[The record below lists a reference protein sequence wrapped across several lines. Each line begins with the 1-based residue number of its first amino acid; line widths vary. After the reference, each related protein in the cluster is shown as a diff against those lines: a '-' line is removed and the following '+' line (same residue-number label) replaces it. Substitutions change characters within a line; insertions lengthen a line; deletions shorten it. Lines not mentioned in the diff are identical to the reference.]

1 MRYWSITG
9 IALLFKMKIV
19 DAVYIHGFNSGLKPN
34 KLEKLSNVLN
44 TDSDIVYIVH
54 GVQWDSELDYRTNFN
69 SLVEQINQFD
79 NEVLLIGCSLG
90 GFYARQIGNV
100 IGCNVVLINPV
111 VDPQLQLRCLIGQ
124 HTNYVTGKTY
134 TFTQKLL
141 NSYVIDSA
149 DRGNK
154 LTYVSDNDSLLVG
167 NGDFVEHNRYRFG
180 HIIHTM
186 TDHRVDDYND
196 LHDFKHQVDLLMS
209 SSNDV

>member
-1 MRYWSITG
+1 M
-9 IALLFKMKIV
+9 MKIV
-19 DAVYIHGFNSGLKPN
+19 DVVYVHGFNSGVKPN

-44 TDSDIVYIVH
+44 TGGDIVYRVH
-54 GVQWDSELDYRTNFN
+54 GVQWDSELDYQTNFN
-69 SLVEQINQFD
+69 NLVEQINQFN

-100 IGCNVVLINPV
+100 IDCSVVLINPV
-111 VDPQLQLRCLIGQ
+111 VDPQSQLKCLLGQ

-141 NSYVIDSA
+141 NSYVIDST

-154 LTYVSDNDSLLVG
+154 LTYVSDNDLLLVG
-167 NGDFVEHNRYRFG
+167 NGDLVEHNRSRFG
-180 HIIHTM
+180 KIIHTT

-196 LHDFKHQVDLLMS
+196 LHDFKHQVDMLTSLR
-209 SSNDV
+209 NGV